1 MNARAMATGAI
12 RGVRWLVAGMVMA
25 CFGPA
30 ISKQGL
36 CALTPAS
43 TLAAWQSEVERLDHV
58 FPREPANEARR
69 LELLRKLRQRGIR
82 LDDGVIEEID
92 HHITPYTIAVKI
104 GWAWQELL
112 GQR

>member
-1 MNARAMATGAI
+1 MKATAKKTVLVTVGLL
-12 RGVRWLVAGMVMA
+12 LVAG
-25 CFGPA
+25 FGPA

-36 CALTPAS
+36 CALTPSS
-43 TLAAWQSEVERLDHV
+43 TLTAWQSEVERLDHL
-58 FPREPANEARR
+58 FPREPSIVAQR

-104 GWAWQELL
+104 GCAWQELL
-112 GQR
+112 GQG